1 MPRLLVTVCF
11 VFAYA
16 GAFAQLRL
24 PAVLSSN
31 MVLQRNATVKLWG
44 WAGPGEKII
53 VRLPWSKRV
62 DTVVTSRDAR
72 WSIDVQTPEAG
83 GPYTI
88 ALDGRTSVKLEN
100 VLIGEV
106 WVCSGQS
113 NMEWSGNHG
122 LKDIK
127 AELPSCADN
136 NIRFFHVPKTTAA
149 YPQDDVKAAWTACDS
164 NTLKSFSAVAYFF
177 GKKLKKELNVPIGL
191 INSSW
196 GGTPA
201 EVWTPVELVQQD
213 EKLKGAAA
221 KLTPSNGWPYTPGSS
236 YNAMI
241 APLTPFRVA
250 GAIWYQGES
259 NVNTAYGYTQ
269 LFTTMIGAWRKAWG
283 YEFPFYYVQ
292 IAPFRYTPGQKAALL
307 REAQTASL
315 QYPRTGMAVITDLV
329 DDTTNIHPQ
338 NKHDV
343 GLRLANWALGD
354 AYGKTGL
361 AYKSPL
367 YEKMEQQKG
376 KIVLYFTNTEG
387 GLKTSGGKPTQFFIA
402 GPDKQFVPAE
412 VKLEG
417 NKAIVSAKTVKQPEA
432 VRFSFSNAGMGNV
445 FNGAGLPLNPFRTD
459 NWEE

>member
-1 MPRLLVTVCF
+1 
-11 VFAYA
+11 
-16 GAFAQLRL
+16 
-24 PAVLSSN
+24 
-31 MVLQRNATVKLWG
+31 MVLQQNDSVMLWG
-44 WAGPGEKII
+44 WAAPGEKIRI
-53 VRLPWSKRV
+53 TTTWSSAV
-62 DTVVTSRDAR
+62 DSAVTTRDAKWQR
-72 WSIDVQTPEAG
+72 KIKTPAAG
-83 GPYTI
+83 GPFEIT
-88 ALDGRTSVKLEN
+88 LQGRTTVKLKN

-149 YPQDDVKAAWTACDS
+149 YPQDDVKATWTACDS

-177 GKKLKKELNVPIGL
+177 GKKLKKELNVPVGL

-201 EVWTPVELVQQD
+201 EVWTPAELVQGD
-213 EKLKGAAA
+213 EKLKSAAA
-221 KLTPSNGWPYTPGSS
+221 KLAPSNGWPFTPGSS

-269 LFTTMIGAWRKAWG
+269 LFNTMIGSWRKAWG
-283 YEFPFYYVQ
+283 YDFPFYYVQ
-292 IAPFRYTPGQKAALL
+292 IAPFRYAPGQKAALL

-354 AYGKTGL
+354 A
-361 AYKSPL
+361 PL
-367 YEKMEQQKG
+367 RENGAAERKDRA
-376 KIVLYFTNTEG
+376 VLH
-387 GLKTSGGKPTQFFIA
+387 QRRRR
-402 GPDKQFVPAE
+402 
-412 VKLEG
+412 LE
-417 NKAIVSAKTVKQPEA
+417 NQRRQSHAVLHRRPRQA
-432 VRFSFSNAGMGNV
+432 VRTGRREAG
-445 FNGAGLPLNPFRTD
+445 RQ
-459 NWEE
+459 